1 MTCDHRLPLPELP
14 ARRPE
19 SHKGDFGRALM
30 VGGCRGMTGAVALA
44 GMSALRGGAGLVTVA
59 VADVCLDVVA
69 GFDPCYMTVSLPS
82 DDAGRLS
89 WGCCDSLMA
98 LSRKATCMG
107 LGPGLGRSEDLDRL
121 VTWLYRHVSI
131 PLVVDADALNALGS
145 MEDQPVA
152 CAGPRILTPH
162 PGEFRRLMGG
172 PGSSGETDPASDQAV
187 RLAHRAGVVVVL
199 KGHRTLITD
208 GQRVAVN
215 TTGNPGMGTGGSGDV
230 LTGII
235 TALVCQGL
243 RPFEA
248 AHLGVHVHGLAGDL
262 AAQQLGQVAMTAADL
277 LRFLP
282 AAFQSLHSG

>member
-1 MTCDHRLPLPELP
+1 
-14 ARRPE
+14 
-19 SHKGDFGRALM
+19 
-30 VGGCRGMTGAVALA
+30 
-44 GMSALRGGAGLVTVA
+44 
-59 VADVCLDVVA
+59 
-69 GFDPCYMTVSLPS
+69 
-82 DDAGRLS
+82 
-89 WGCCDSLMA
+89 
-98 LSRKATCMG
+98 MG

-121 VTWLYRHVSI
+121 VSWLYRHVSI
-131 PLVVDADALNALGS
+131 PMVVDADAINALGS
-145 MEDQPVA
+145 MKDHPVD
-152 CAGPRILTPH
+152 CGGPRILTPH

-172 PGSSGETDPASDQAV
+172 PSSSGQCDPASDQAV
-187 RLAHRAGVVVVL
+187 RLAQSTGAVVVL

-230 LTGII
+230 LTGVI

-243 RPFEA
+243 KPFEA
-248 AHLGVHVHGLAGDL
+248 AHLGAHVHGLAGDL